1 MEVKSNVWIYI
12 ENKGGKLIG
21 SRSGHNLITDA
32 GLNYFRDLT
41 GGTVGR
47 ADGQGVGTGTTAAA
61 AGDTALGA
69 LVIKKTIDRRLDSD
83 KVITFQALVL
93 TTEANGSALSEIGL
107 FYGSVLIAR
116 ALISPV
122 IDKDS
127 SMQLTIS
134 HEGTFKYEV

>member
-1 MEVKSNVWIYI
+1 M
-12 ENKGGKLIG
+12 
-21 SRSGHNLITDA
+21 
-32 GLNYFRDLT
+32 
-41 GGTVGR
+41 
-47 ADGQGVGTGTTAAA
+47 
-61 AGDTALGA
+61 
-69 LVIKKTIDRRLDSD
+69 IKKTIDRRLDSD

-134 HEGTFKYEV
+134 HEVTFKYEV